1 MRLHYIEEE
10 PSDFVMSAHVFGGV
24 SSASCSN
31 YTLKRTA
38 TNNADQ
44 YGQEAAEVVR
54 SNFYVDDLLKS
65 VDNPKTAMIL
75 VKNVVDMCKS
85 GGFHLTKFISNNRE
99 LLISIPEDQRRNDV
113 KNADLIGDLPAEKA
127 LGIQWNIS
135 DDSFTFNIQVN
146 RRPLTKRKMLSII
159 SSIYDPLG
167 LASPFVLEG
176 RQLLQSLCNQLVLWD
191 NVVGPELRKDCKRWE
206 QKLKGVQDIHISRCI
221 KPHMFGK
228 IVETS
233 LHYFSDASEKGYGQC
248 SHIQLVN
255 DEGKIHCS
263 LLVGKSRVTPKKFMS
278 TPRLELTAAVLS
290 VRMVCLIKKELN
302 LGNITERF

>member
-1 MRLHYIEEE
+1 
-10 PSDFVMSAHVFGGV
+10 MSAHVFGGV

-75 VKNVVDMCKS
+75 VKNVVDMSKS

-99 LLISIPEDQRRNDV
+99 LLISIPEDQRRNGV

-127 LGIQWNIS
+127 LGIQWNIP

-167 LASPFVLEG
+167 LASPYFLEG
-176 RQLLQSLCNQLVLWD
+176 RQLLQTLRNQHVQQD
-191 NVVGPELRKDCKRWE
+191 DVVGPEIRKDWE
-206 QKLKGVQDIHISRCI
+206 IWKQKLKGVEDIHISRFI
-221 KPHMFGK
+221 KPRMFGK
-228 IVETS
+228 IAETS
-233 LHYFSDASEKGYGQC
+233 LHHFSMLRKRAWPV
-248 SHIQLVN
+248 QLPAI
-255 DEGKIHCS
+255 GK
-263 LLVGKSRVTPKKFMS
+263 
-278 TPRLELTAAVLS
+278 
-290 VRMVCLIKKELN
+290 
-302 LGNITERF
+302 